1 MAAPFSEQFFD
12 RFALP
17 LLRGGEVAIGRP
29 LGGRG
34 MRRLLTELAS
44 ASGGGEHL
52 SGLVSAAQDR
62 LLSMGIPP
70 PSDPRHFD
78 DPGALLL
85 LAALH
90 DLLFL
95 ARPEV
100 GGLRPALRAALLHEI
115 ETSLQPLVPEPSELS
130 EPDDPLAPDRPSA
143 IAESEQAAAAAQR
156 DAQILMRHALAEPLF
171 RLQRLDRR
179 RRTWLGEQLDR
190 GVPGRAGATEPSGED
205 GLELTSLCWPE
216 LLLVVGG
223 QGTQVLRALLAASPL
238 TALWYPRPPSAVAG
252 QGLALDLRQLAPL
265 LRRRHLSRIVCRRY
279 LALGL
284 SAVAQ
289 VLSGPLVALL
299 GQAASDAGARRDLQT
314 WLGLCSHLHWL
325 SYVVFPSSSGL
336 TAAIPESE
344 TPFFALFASLWL
356 SAPQLARPADLTVD
370 SPLYQRA
377 VAHAEACRAAVPP
390 IVVSHLQGLLTRALG
405 SPSQ

>member
-1 MAAPFSEQFFD
+1 MAASFSEQFFD

-34 MRRLLTELAS
+34 MRRLLAELAS
-44 ASGGGEHL
+44 AGDGEHL
-52 SGLVSAAQDR
+52 SALVSAAQDR

-70 PSDPRHFD
+70 PSDPHLLD
-78 DPGALLL
+78 DPGALLI

-95 ARPEV
+95 ARPEA
-100 GGLRPALRAALLHEI
+100 GGLRPTLRVALLREI
-115 ETSLQPLVPEPSELS
+115 ATSLQPLVPEPMELTNQ
-130 EPDDPLAPDRPSA
+130 DDPLASDRPSA
-143 IAESEQAAAAAQR
+143 LERSERAAAATQR
-156 DAQILMRHALAEPLF
+156 NGRVLMRHAFAEPLF

-179 RRTWLGEQLDR
+179 RRTWLGEQIDR
-190 GVPGRAGATEPSGED
+190 GVSGRSGATEPSGED

-216 LLLVVGG
+216 LPLIVGG
-223 QGTQVLRALLAASPL
+223 QGTQALGALLAASPL
-238 TALWYPRPPSAVAG
+238 TALWYPRPSSAVAG

-289 VLSGPLVALL
+289 VLSAPLVALL
-299 GQAASDAGARRDLQT
+299 GQAASDDGARRDLQT

-336 TAAIPESE
+336 TTAIPESE

-356 SAPQLARPADLTVD
+356 SAPQLARPPDLTVD

-377 VAHAEACRAAVPP
+377 AAHAESCRAAVPP

-405 SPSQ
+405 SPPQ

>member
-1 MAAPFSEQFFD
+1 MAASFSEQFFD

-34 MRRLLTELAS
+34 MRRLLVELAS
-44 ASGGGEHL
+44 ADLGGEHL
-52 SGLVSAAQDR
+52 SALVSAAQDR
-62 LLSMGIPP
+62 LLAMGIPP
-70 PSDPRHFD
+70 PGGPRLFD

-95 ARPEV
+95 ARPEA

-115 ETSLQPLVPEPSELS
+115 ATSLQPLVPEPSELS

-156 DAQILMRHALAEPLF
+156 DAHILMRHALAEPLF

-190 GVPGRAGATEPSGED
+190 GVPGRAGTTVPSGED

-216 LLLVVGG
+216 LPLVVGG
-223 QGTQVLRALLAASPL
+223 QGTQVLGALLAASPL
-238 TALWYPRPPSAVAG
+238 TALWYPRPPSAVGG

-265 LRRRHLSRIVCRRY
+265 LRRRHLGRIVCRRY

-284 SAVAQ
+284 SVVAQ

-299 GQAASDAGARRDLQT
+299 GQAASDDGARRDLQT

-356 SAPQLARPADLTVD
+356 SAPQLARPADLAVD
-370 SPLYQRA
+370 SSLYQRA
-377 VAHAEACRAAVPP
+377 AAHAESCRAAVPP

-405 SPSQ
+405 RPSQ

>member
-1 MAAPFSEQFFD
+1 MAASFSEHFLD

-34 MRRLLTELAS
+34 MRRLLTELAP
-44 ASGGGEHL
+44 AGAGGEHL
-52 SGLVSAAQDR
+52 SALVSAAQDR
-62 LLSMGIPP
+62 LLAMGIPP
-70 PSDPRHFD
+70 PGSPRLLD
-78 DPGALLL
+78 DPGSLLL

-90 DLLFL
+90 DLLFM
-95 ARPEV
+95 ARPEA
-100 GGLRPALRAALLHEI
+100 GGLRPALRAALLREI
-115 ETSLQPLVPEPSELS
+115 ATGLQPLFPEPAELT
-130 EPDDPLAPDRPSA
+130 APEDGLVSDRPSA
-143 IAESEQAAAAAQR
+143 FAESEQAAAAAGR

-179 RRTWLGEQLDR
+179 RRTWLGEQIDR
-190 GVPGRAGATEPSGED
+190 GVSAPVGRTASAGED
-205 GLELTSLCWPE
+205 GLELTSLCWLE
-216 LLLVVGG
+216 LPLVGGG
-223 QGTQVLRALLAASPL
+223 QGTQVLGALLAASPL
-238 TALWYPRPPSAVAG
+238 TALWYPRPPSAVVG
-252 QGLALDLRQLAPL
+252 QGQALDLRQLAPL
-265 LRRRHLSRIVCRRY
+265 LRRRHLGRIVSRRY

-299 GQAASDAGARRDLQT
+299 GQAAADDDARRDLKT
-314 WLGLCSHLHWL
+314 WLGLLSHLHWL

-356 SAPQLARPADLTVD
+356 SAPQLARPPDLAVD

-377 VAHAEACRAAVPP
+377 AAHAENCRAAVPP

-405 SPSQ
+405 RPSQ